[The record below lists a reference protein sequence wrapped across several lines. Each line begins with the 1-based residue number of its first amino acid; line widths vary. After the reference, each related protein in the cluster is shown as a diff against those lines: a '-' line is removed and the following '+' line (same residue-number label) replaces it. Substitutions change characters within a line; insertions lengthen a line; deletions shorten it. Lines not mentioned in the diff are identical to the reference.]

1 MEKKLKYN
9 LEYADNGM
17 IITQPEFDSIV
28 VVEYDK
34 DADGKGICEKCASEL
49 GKEIF
54 EDLDQCTDEING
66 NIPLGKILIGWELDI
81 KVKPRYKKMK

>member
-1 MEKKLKYN
+1 MEKKLTYN

-17 IITQPEFDSIV
+17 IITQPEYDSIV
-28 VVEYDK
+28 VVEYEK
-34 DADGKGICEKCASEL
+34 DAKRKDICENCAKEL

-54 EDLDQCTDEING
+54 EDLDQCTNEINRT
-66 NIPLGKILIGWELDI
+66 IPPGKILIGWELDI

>member
-1 MEKKLKYN
+1 MEKKLTYN

-17 IITQPEFDSIV
+17 IITQSQFNSIV
-28 VVEYDK
+28 VVEYLK
-34 DADGKGICEKCASEL
+34 DAKGEDICENCAKEL

-54 EDLDQCTDEING
+54 EDLDQRYNAIIG
-66 NIPLGKILIGWELDI
+66 NLPIGKILIGWELDI

>member
-17 IITQPEFDSIV
+17 IITQPDFDSIV

-34 DADGKGICEKCASEL
+34 GADEKGIYEKCAKEL

-54 EDLDQCTDEING
+54 EDIDQCNDEING
-66 NIPLGKILIGWELDI
+66 NIPPGKILIGWQLDI
-81 KVKPRYKKMK
+81 KVKPRYK

>member
-17 IITQPEFDSIV
+17 IITQPDFDSIV

-34 DADGKGICEKCASEL
+34 GADGKGIYEKCAKEL

-54 EDLDQCTDEING
+54 EDIDQCNDEING
-66 NIPLGKILIGWELDI
+66 NIPPGKILIGWQLDI
-81 KVKPRYKKMK
+81 KVKPRYK

>member
-17 IITQPEFDSIV
+17 IINQPEFDSIV

-34 DADGKGICEKCASEL
+34 GADGKGIYEKCAKEL

-54 EDLDQCTDEING
+54 EDIDQCTDEING
-66 NIPLGKILIGWELDI
+66 NIPLGTILIGWELDI
-81 KVKPRYKKMK
+81 KVKPRYKKTK

>member
-17 IITQPEFDSIV
+17 IITQPEYDSIV
-28 VVEYDK
+28 VVEYEK
-34 DADGKGICEKCASEL
+34 DAKGEDICDNCAKEL

-54 EDLDQCTDEING
+54 EDLDQCNDEIIKNVLY
-66 NIPLGKILIGWELDI
+66 NKILIGWELDI
-81 KVKPRYKKMK
+81 KVKPRYKKIK